1 MKKEVASEGGTV
13 GMFFKIKRWFG
24 SEQKEELREVHRTA
38 TKSEASE
45 DAAAETPENVCSNC
59 DADRYA
65 VHMEFFLYNPKSQEQ
80 ATYTEQDIHR
90 YPMMGFTLHFLNQKT
105 RQNRPDWL
113 TWLLG
118 GLEKTLE
125 TMKVSYYQM
134 DETELY
140 SLFIDLKLYPQT
152 EVKKLIYLVFQ
163 QLYQWYARGNDQV
176 SVRVHIGGD
185 ELYQEL
191 LAHHLEAV

>member
-1 MKKEVASEGGTV
+1 
-13 GMFFKIKRWFG
+13 MFFKIKRWFG
-24 SEQKEELREVHRTA
+24 PENTGELKETHRT
-38 TKSEASE
+38 TKESESSE
-45 DAAAETPENVCSNC
+45 NGTGKSSDNTRSNY
-59 DADRYA
+59 DPDRYA
-65 VHMEFFLYNPKSQEQ
+65 VHMEFFLYDPKNQEQ

-90 YPMMGFTLHFLNQKT
+90 YPMMGFTLHFLNPKT
-105 RQNRPDWL
+105 RQHRPEWL

-134 DETELY
+134 DDAELY
-140 SLFIDLKLYPQT
+140 SLFVDLKLYPQT
-152 EVKKLIYLVFQ
+152 EVKKAIYLVFQ
-163 QLYQWYARGNDQV
+163 QLYQWYARGNDRV

>member
-1 MKKEVASEGGTV
+1 
-13 GMFFKIKRWFG
+13 MFFKIKRWFG
-24 SEQKEELREVHRTA
+24 PEQTEELKEAHRTA
-38 TKSEASE
+38 KEASE
-45 DAAAETPENVCSNC
+45 DAAAESPDNVFSNY
-59 DADRYA
+59 DSDRYA
-65 VHMEFFLYNPKSQEQ
+65 IHMEFFLYNPKSQEQ

-113 TWLLG
+113 IWLLG

-140 SLFIDLKLYPQT
+140 SLFVDLKLYPQP
-152 EVKKLIYLVFQ
+152 EVKKTIYLVFQ
-163 QLYQWYARGNDQV
+163 QLYQWYVRGDDQV